1 MPSSQESAP
10 LVGSMLLK
18 SLSPKMHDYLRRVA
32 EAGPTGYRV
41 GITNATM
48 HALED
53 RMLVTCDLDPKN
65 TFMGFWKLTDLG
77 RAVRA
82 H

>member
-1 MPSSQESAP
+1 MPSSKPSEP

-18 SLSPKMHDYLRRVA
+18 SLSPKMRDYLRRIE
-32 EAGPTGYRV
+32 EAGPSGYRV

-48 HALED
+48 RALEE
-53 RMLVTCDLDPKN
+53 RLLVTCDLDPKS
-65 TFMGFWKLTDLG
+65 TFMGFWKLTELG

-82 H
+82 L